1 MSITLQSSAK
11 KIPASGRQRVSDNRV
26 QGKHIQGKSI
36 FLILSSVLKVR
47 VLSVSIALAMN
58 ISPAYSASPLP
69 VRVPGAGFVH
79 AGDAAYLVDGFNAT
93 INQYSPRVILNWQ
106 SFDVDAGYSVN
117 FNQPS
122 TSSVA
127 LNRIFQNDPSKI
139 LGSINANGQIYLYNQ
154 NGFIFGKGMRF
165 NANNIVATTLDVDD
179 DLFLNSSILSAI
191 ETGQPAFFDT
201 TGNNTGVINIENG
214 AEITANTILMI
225 APEIV
230 NAGVLNSAD
239 GQTILAA
246 SKDKVYLAASDKD
259 PGLRGLLVEVGIGG
273 TVTNAAETK
282 DTNGNVKQQAGSINA
297 ERGNVTLI
305 GYAVNQNGR
314 IRATT
319 SSNKN
324 GSIRLLARD
333 SAVIKDNT
341 TYSDEMKDIIGAD
354 EQPTASFLAQAQ
366 RSGQVIVGKNS
377 VMEIAVDSDTIT
389 KVPDAQNQLK
399 SKVEIVGKQV
409 WLQENSTIVAPSG
422 NVKITA
428 TANPGSAIASARND
442 SYVYMDAGSVI
453 DVSGTDTAILA
464 MERNSLA
471 VEIRSNELA
480 DSSEQRGG
488 VLQGK
493 TVYIDLRKGTELVD
507 YSGAV
512 ANIEKTVAERLSTGG
527 NISIRS
533 QGDFVQRDGAVLDI
547 SGGKV
552 RYEDGFIKETKL
564 ISQGQIFNISD
575 ADNLRQYDAILGD
588 NTKFHDRWAVTEAF
602 SSSIGISN
610 GRFVTGFEEG
620 KAAGSIDISAASAIL
635 APQGIKADVTIGQ
648 YQTSTSLLPKSGA
661 FDLNLRQ
668 FTDSTQGVTF
678 LAESLVD
685 AMTDAIT
692 QPSQETDLLRDNI
705 SGDLLLPDT
714 YLQDSGLGTLTISSN
729 GDVVVAQSA
738 TVEARPG
745 TEINLTGH
753 GVIVNGN
760 IIDHTGTVNLNAE
773 LITGSSS
780 TDKAN
785 IEIADGALIDVSGNW
800 INNTEF
806 VAGNSLNSPDTIH
819 GGVINLRADGDI
831 TVEGGAL
838 LNASGGALLDNKQ
851 KLSGGKGGDIA
862 IAAYN
867 IDGAVLDLKGT
878 MESYSLTSGGTLSLE
893 AASVLVSDD
902 ASIVAMPDQLLLDK
916 QDFESGGFS
925 RYEITA
931 NAGDFVVDIAMSPL
945 MQNLLFND
953 GSAVNSGLGKNTPSV
968 LPLIASGASIKDIT
982 HVATRPDFERQPVSL
997 AFTLAQVET
1006 DKNYNFS
1013 VSENSVIKL
1022 DPGAKLLLSSDTRLF
1037 FGGKIDAPA
1046 ADVSLQLTPLEDS
1059 ETGYLDNQA
1068 IWLAAGSEIDVSST
1082 LLYRE
1087 NDQGLLLGQAF
1098 DAGRVNL
1105 TANRGY
1111 VVIEDGARV
1120 DVSAHAESIDV
1131 LVKKTKDGPV
1141 YQRTAIA
1148 PDAGAINIVAAE
1160 GVIIDGDLIA
1170 NAAELEGARGGSF
1183 SLELAIGI
1191 RGITYDINNVLAG
1204 GQQKFDFDSRDI
1216 VVAENIARQLD
1227 ASVQFGDVIDDSLHA
1242 IASVDAGKL
1251 ETAGFDSVA
1260 LITDHVFT
1268 DKTAAA
1274 SEIRFASEVNLSL
1287 KNSLVLNAPTINTA
1301 DNAVQLDAAYVALGT
1316 TSKSRNSVATTQVV
1330 GDETLD
1336 INAALIDIIGDIKFT
1351 RTALVKLTA
1360 SDDLRFIGAN
1370 TTQAFEQLTGG
1381 ITAATDIN
1389 LTAGQ
1394 IYPASNSK
1402 ISIDLIDKA
1411 DGVVTIAGN
1420 GNQTPV
1426 LSALGELVINAP
1438 LINQGGVIKAPLGRI
1453 ELNAQDKVSLLA
1465 GSVTSISA
1473 EGQII
1478 PFGKTINAGGDWTYK
1493 IKIDDK
1499 IQLVDKAVEINAP
1512 IIDLQENSLVDI
1524 SGSGDAIA
1532 YEFVAGPTG
1541 SKDLLLA
1548 ENSGGAFAILPDSAS
1563 QYAPYDFNESNALS
1577 NVGQQVY
1584 LEGSCDLAAGYYTI
1598 LPARYALLPGA
1609 KLVTPFAGTKSILP
1623 NESFTRVDGAPVL
1636 AGKYATANT
1645 DLRDSTYSAFVVE
1658 DGSVVRTRSEYI
1670 ETSANTFFNANRPV
1684 DAGALVLST
1693 ENSLA
1698 LDGSI
1703 HGEHGAGS
1711 RGSRVDIIA
1720 DNIEVLA
1727 DGSGVSTSGFIQLS
1741 DSALN
1746 SLGVDSLMLGGR
1758 RRIGD
1763 EQTTVE
1769 VQSDRVVISNNV
1781 KLALPEILLVAKNK
1795 IETQSGS
1802 LLNGTGGSSDSISE
1816 SSRINYQLDNNAAI
1830 VGVSVNA
1837 LPSISRTGADLGA
1850 DISLAFDSVLAADK
1864 SIFVN
1869 SAEDVTLD
1877 ASFILNGGNLSLGA
1891 RNISL
1896 GNAPTATS
1904 GLNLSS
1910 ELIASLQVDQLEVI
1924 SIESIDIFEDINL
1937 AFNNLVVDAPGINGK
1952 SAAGVAVQLTA
1963 TGDVELKQNG
1973 LLAQTDAIGTGTLQI
1988 DAQNIILT
1996 GDDNAFLLG
2005 GFGATKL
2012 TARNSLIAAG
2022 YGVPTDKA
2030 VNNFYDFVNADVVVD
2045 TPLVTGLAGA
2055 SLTLD
2060 TTASVALVNSSG
2072 SMVDAQ
2078 KIKNLGADLTVNA
2091 SKVSLDTNVVF
2102 PSGLVAFNASGAN
2115 SSDHVQINNNA
2126 LIDVSGRTI
2135 NYVDGHQ
2142 AGSSAGVI
2150 SLSSLNADVIT
2161 RPGSLLNL
2169 SAAAA
2174 AGESGRLLINA
2185 GHGTSSLDGQITAS
2199 HADGF
2204 AGASVRVDLD
2214 HVADLAALVQQFQT
2228 AGFTRSQNYRLRNGD
2243 IAIAALDNGDANV
2256 TAKEIIF
2263 TADNGAVSIAG
2274 KLDASAQ
2281 KAGRIEIYAKD
2292 NIDISAA
2299 ILDAFSTLDA
2309 QGGNITIASS
2319 NGAIAVDSATQINL
2333 AGVNADGGVNNRGKL
2348 TLRAARSD
2356 ANSDVAIS
2364 DFSANVIG
2372 AERID
2377 IEAVAVYND
2386 ANIGTAEQTIY
2397 QNDAATWLANKAA
2410 VASRLALTD
2419 DDRVHY
2425 LAGVEV
2431 VNAGDIT
2438 IADAIDF
2445 YQWQQA
2451 SSGVI
2456 DEGTFTVRA
2465 GNNLN
2470 IMGSISDA
2478 VNNELLYSTTYST
2491 TFGEFTLDGPVV
2503 PLIKDGESWN
2513 YRFVSGADIASANVG
2528 AVIHDSDAST
2538 GNMKLAA
2545 STLIRTGKGDIDI
2558 TSGGNLELADQTSV
2572 IYTVGQGNG
2581 SGYFTPDIIDFTLL
2595 PDGPQFPGQG
2605 GNIRIDV
2612 AENINAAL
2620 SDQYFTDWLQRVGG
2634 QISSTGS
2641 GDVIPGMWAVVL
2653 SDFEQGIATLG
2664 GGDINVVAGGDISNL
2679 SLSTPTTGQITQLD
2693 PDVVVIRGGGD
2704 INVTAG
2710 GDILS
2715 VRLLADGGEAT
2726 IRAGGNVVADD
2737 NGLNTLLALGDAS
2750 IDIEAGGDI
2759 AIEGIGNITL
2769 LPLSTLQESDF
2780 ISLAETKNTA
2790 YFSTYTDR
2798 SAVNLL
2804 SYQGDITLNNDY
2816 IGAIKAPLSNRKFDS
2831 LLFAWSVYPGEF
2843 SATTLT
2849 GDIAINNSFTLFPDA
2864 DGQLALYSAANI
2876 VSREQDTSRS
2886 LVDINVSDV
2895 EIALLPSITNPVN
2908 GTADMDLRL
2917 RSVGATD
2924 ETKLHDLNRTL
2935 HLDDAEP
2942 LHVVANK
2949 NIAGNGELKIRS
2961 PKKIEVIAGGDI
2973 VDLGVKIQN
2982 ILATDKSIVMAG
2994 GDIRYRLPD
3003 TSSEIIS
3010 EGISV
3015 TGPGSLTVLA
3025 GGDIDLG
3032 VSKGIRSLGN
3042 LENQTLPEQG
3052 ADIAVFAGVKNNG
3065 LNAELDTAA
3074 FIATYFAGES
3084 STDSEFI
3091 DIDVTQYQ
3099 QQLVDF
3105 VLSDKFNG
3113 DLMQAVSAVTAQTY
3127 ADNAKAKTA
3136 LAELDHSTQIM
3147 IALKSFSASE
3157 LSEQRKLIIDV
3168 FVAELNTAAELQA
3181 ATKNDSEY
3189 ARGFLAINRLFTA
3202 PVSNEA
3208 LAASVNTLVESH
3220 GDISLPFSRI
3230 LSTAGGDI
3238 NLFAPHGEL
3247 QVGFTAEVI
3256 NPTKADGAL
3265 GVVISGK
3272 GDLSAMTEG
3281 NISVNLS
3288 RVQALDGG
3296 DISLWTSSGDI
3307 DAGRGA
3313 KTALTIPDALTV
3325 IGENGQLKTIFPPP
3339 VSGSGISAG
3348 VFSDG
3353 LKAGKVTLAAPGG
3366 VVDASDGGIAS
3377 AGDLVVAAT
3386 KVLGGDNFSAGG
3398 ATVGVPVAVN
3408 VTAGLSGLSSATDN
3422 AVNSASSSVASATA
3436 DAAANDAGVA
3446 LVTVEFL
3453 GAGNDL

>member
-11 KIPASGRQRVSDNRV
+11 KNPASGRQRVLVNRV
-26 QGKHIQGKSI
+26 QDKTI
-36 FLILSSVLKVR
+36 FLLLSSVFNVR

-106 SFDVDAGYSVN
+106 SFDVDAGYTVN

-179 DLFLNSSILSAI
+179 ALFLNSSILSAI

-282 DTNGNVKQQAGSINA
+282 DSNGNVKQQAGSINA

-341 TYSDEMKDIIGAD
+341 TYSDEVKDIIGAD

-399 SKVEIVGKQV
+399 SKVEIVGKQI

-471 VEIRSNELA
+471 VEVRSNELA
-480 DSSEQRGG
+480 DSSKQRGG

-648 YQTSTSLLPKSGA
+648 YQTSTDLLPKSGA
-661 FDLNLRQ
+661 LDLNLRQ

-753 GVIVNGN
+753 GVIVDGN

-785 IEIADGALIDVSGNW
+785 ILIADGALIDVSGNW

-819 GGVINLRADGDI
+819 GGAINLRADGDI

-838 LNASGGALLDNKQ
+838 LNASGGALLDNK
-851 KLSGGKGGDIA
+851 LNLRGGKGGDIA
-862 IAAYN
+862 IAIAAYN
-867 IDGAVLDLKGT
+867 IDGLVLDLKGT

-893 AASVLVSDD
+893 AASVLITDK
-902 ASIVAMPDQLLLDK
+902 AGNAATPDQLLLGK

-968 LPLIASGASIKDIT
+968 LPLIASGTSIKEIT

-997 AFTLAQVET
+997 AFTLAQVKT

-1013 VSENSVIKL
+1013 VSENSLIKL

-1046 ADVSLQLTPLEDS
+1046 AEVSLQLTSPDS

-1120 DVSAHAESIDV
+1120 DVSAHAKSIDV

-1148 PDAGAINIVAAE
+1148 PDAGEINIVAAE
-1160 GVIIDGDLIA
+1160 GVVIDGDLIA

-1287 KNSLVLNAPTINTA
+1287 KNSLLLNAPTINTA

-1402 ISIDLIDKA
+1402 ISIDLINKA

-1438 LINQGGVIKAPLGRI
+1438 IINQGGVIKAPLGRI

-1541 SKDLLLA
+1541 SKDLLLT
-1548 ENSGGAFAILPDSAS
+1548 ENASGAFAILPDSAS
-1563 QYAPYDFNESNALS
+1563 QYAPYDKNESNALS

-1584 LEGSCDLAAGYYTI
+1584 LEGSRDLAAGYYTI

-1645 DLRDSTYSAFVVE
+1645 DLRDSSYSAFVVE

-1670 ETSANTFFNANRPV
+1670 ETSANAFFNANRPV

-1837 LPSISRTGADLGA
+1837 LPSIRRTGIDPGA
-1850 DISLAFDSVLAADK
+1850 DILLAFDSVLAADK

-1896 GNAPTATS
+1896 GNAPMATS

-1910 ELIASLQVDQLEVI
+1910 ELIASLQVDQLEII
-1924 SIESIDIFEDINL
+1924 SLESIDIFEDINL

-2078 KIKNLGADLTVNA
+2078 KITNLGADFTVNA
-2091 SKVSLDTNVVF
+2091 SKVSLDTHVVF
-2102 PSGLVAFNASGAN
+2102 PSGFVAFNASGAN

-2150 SLSSLNADVIT
+2150 SLSSLSGEVIT
-2161 RPGSLLNL
+2161 QQNSRLNL
-2169 SAAAA
+2169 SASAV
-2174 AGESGRLLINA
+2174 AGEGGRLLINA
-2185 GHGTSSLDGQITAS
+2185 SHGTASLDGQISAS

-2204 AGASVRVDLD
+2204 EGASVRVDLD
-2214 HVADLAALVQQFQT
+2214 HVADLAAFVQQFQT

-2274 KLDASAQ
+2274 RLDASAQ
-2281 KAGRIEIYAKD
+2281 KAGRIAIYAKD

-2299 ILDAFSTLDA
+2299 ILDAFSTLDV
-2309 QGGNITIASS
+2309 QGGNITIAST
-2319 NGAIAVDSATQINL
+2319 NGEISVDSATQINV
-2333 AGVNADGGVNNRGKL
+2333 AGVNADGSVNNRGKL

-2386 ANIGTAEQTIY
+2386 AVIGSQEQTVY
-2397 QNDAATWLANKAA
+2397 QNDAASWLANKAA
-2410 VASRLALTD
+2410 IASRLALTG

-2451 SSGVI
+2451 SSDVI
-2456 DEGTFTVRA
+2456 DEGTFTFRA

-2470 IMGSISDA
+2470 INKSISDA
-2478 VNNELLYSTTYST
+2478 VNAEILYST
-2491 TFGEFTLDGPVV
+2491 TFGGFTFDGPVV
-2503 PLIKDGESWN
+2503 SSIKDGESWN

-2538 GNMKLAA
+2538 GNMTLAA
-2545 STLIRTGKGDIDI
+2545 NTLIRTGKGDIDI

-2581 SGYFTPDIIDFTLL
+2581 SGYFTPEFIDFTLL

-2634 QISSTGS
+2634 QISSNGS
-2641 GDVIPGMWAVVL
+2641 GDVIPGMWGVVL

-2693 PDVVVIRGGGD
+2693 PDEVVIRGGGD
-2704 INVTAG
+2704 INVAAG

-2726 IRAGGNVVADD
+2726 IRAGGDVVADD
-2737 NGLNTLLALGDAS
+2737 NGMNTLLALGDAS

-2759 AIEGIGNITL
+2759 AIEGIGNVTL
-2769 LPLSTLQESDF
+2769 LPFSTLQQSDF
-2780 ISLAETKNTA
+2780 ISLAENKNTA
-2790 YFSTYTDR
+2790 YFSTYTKG

-2804 SYQGDITLNNDY
+2804 SYQGDIILNND
-2816 IGAIKAPLSNRKFDS
+2816 IEAIKRPLSNRKSDDS
-2831 LLFAWSVYPGEF
+2831 LFAWSVYPGEF
-2843 SATTLT
+2843 AATTLT

-2917 RSVGATD
+2917 RSAGATD

-2942 LHVVANK
+2942 LHVVANN
-2949 NIAGNGELKIRS
+2949 NIIGNGELKIRS
-2961 PKKIEVIAGGDI
+2961 PKQVEVIAGGDI
-2973 VDLGVKIQN
+2973 VDLGIKIQN

-2994 GDIRYRLPD
+2994 GDIRYSLPD
-3003 TSSEIIS
+3003 TGSVINS
-3010 EGISV
+3010 EGISI
-3015 TGPGSLTVLA
+3015 TGPGSLTVLS

-3065 LNAELDTAA
+3065 LNAELDTSA
-3074 FIATYFAGES
+3074 FIATYFVGES
-3084 STDSEFI
+3084 SADSALI

-3099 QQLVDF
+3099 QQLLDF
-3105 VLSDKFNG
+3105 VLSDTFNG
-3113 DLMQAVSAVTAQTY
+3113 DLTQAVSAVTAQTY
-3127 ADNAKAKTA
+3127 ANNAEAKTA
-3136 LAELDHSTQIM
+3136 LAKLDNSAQIM

-3189 ARGFLAINRLFTA
+3189 ARGFLAINRLFAA
-3202 PVSNEA
+3202 PISNEA
-3208 LAASVNTLVESH
+3208 LSTALNTLVKPSG

-3256 NPTKADGAL
+3256 NPTVGSGVL

-3272 GDLSAMTEG
+3272 GDLSAMTES

-3296 DISLWTSSGDI
+3296 NISLWSSSGDI

-3325 IGENGQLKTIFPPP
+3325 IGDNGQLKTIFPPP

-3422 AVNSASSSVASATA
+3422 AVNSASSSVASAAA

-3453 GAGNDL
+3453 GTGNDL